1 MSTSMTSLWSVLA
14 AAIFTLNFAAPAASA
29 PLRVCA
35 TTPDLGSLAR
45 AIGGP
50 EVEVSVFAKG
60 TEDPHFLE
68 ARPSFIKELSQA
80 QLLVVNG
87 LDLEVGWLPPL
98 LAGSRNAAVQVGARG
113 HLDASRAVQPLEV
126 PTGTIDRTSGDVH
139 PFGNPHYLLDP
150 VNGLAVADAIRAKLE
165 ALRPAARQGFTER
178 FEAFRARLATA
189 MLGERLGGKYP
200 LEKIAEL
207 AALGKLDAFLETQ
220 NESTL
225 LGGWFGTLRA
235 ARGAKAVSDHNLWP
249 YFARR
254 FGIDIV
260 GLLEPLPGYPPT
272 TRHLEAVIGEMRAEH
287 VRLIL
292 ASAYYDPRHAR
303 FVAQQTG
310 AVVASM
316 ASQPGARP
324 GTNDY
329 LAMIDYDVRAVAVA
343 LGQGTSGS

>member
-1 MSTSMTSLWSVLA
+1 MTIWMTIRWTVFAAVVSLGLA
-14 AAIFTLNFAAPAASA
+14 APTVAA

-35 TTPDLGSLAR
+35 TTPDLGSLVGTV
-45 AIGGP
+45 GGP
-50 EVEVSVFAKG
+50 EVEVRVFAKG

-68 ARPSFIKELSQA
+68 ARPSFVKDLSQA

-98 LAGSRNAAVQVGARG
+98 LAGSRNAGVQIGARG
-113 HLDASRAVQPLEV
+113 YLDASRAVQAVEV
-126 PTGTIDRTSGDVH
+126 PSGTIDRAAGDVH

-150 VNGLAVADAIRAKLE
+150 VNGLRVADAIRHKLE
-165 ALRPAARQGFTER
+165 ELRPAARQGFTDR
-178 FEAFRARLATA
+178 FEAFRVRLGTA
-189 MLGERLGGKYP
+189 MLGDKLGRKYP

-207 AALGKLDAFLETQ
+207 QALGKLGAFLEAQ
-220 NESTL
+220 RESTL
-225 LGGWFGTLRA
+225 LGGWFGVLRA
-235 ARGAKAVSDHNLWP
+235 ARGTKAVSDHNLWP

-254 FGIDIV
+254 FGIDVIAF
-260 GLLEPLPGYPPT
+260 LEPRPGYPPT

-303 FVAQQTG
+303 FVSQQTG
-310 AVVASM
+310 ATVASM

-324 GTNDY
+324 GTGDY
-329 LAMIDYDVRAVAVA
+329 LAMIDYDVRAVADA
-343 LGQGTSGS
+343 LGQGPPGS